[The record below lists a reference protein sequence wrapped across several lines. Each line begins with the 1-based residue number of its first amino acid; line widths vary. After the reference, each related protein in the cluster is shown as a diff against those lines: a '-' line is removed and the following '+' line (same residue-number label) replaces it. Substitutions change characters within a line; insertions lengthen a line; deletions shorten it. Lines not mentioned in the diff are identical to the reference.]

1 MLYFFHHYEL
11 PVILQQVHFQQF
23 IIRNTQQQR
32 EPRLAPLNPVHH
44 PLTAR
49 LTQLLSAVRPSAT
62 TQTTTNVAQA
72 ATSTSTTAT
81 STVGTSA
88 QPVTSSQTSQ
98 TTPAT
103 VESTEAQTRSEPVT
117 AAAASQTTDPQ
128 ARPTGGP
135 DQPWAAP
142 EDLSSRRWA
151 RDGLCGVTDVVAV
164 WSFEFWLLK
173 VLLHSVS
180 VTMVSLVY

>member
-1 MLYFFHHYEL
+1 MMYFFHHYEL

-23 IIRNTQQQR
+23 IIRNTQQQQR
-32 EPRLAPLNPVHH
+32 EPRLVPVNPAHH
-44 PLTAR
+44 PLAAR

-72 ATSTSTTAT
+72 ATSTSTTPT

-98 TTPAT
+98 TTPAS
-103 VESTEAQTRSEPVT
+103 VESAAAQTPPEAART
-117 AAAASQTTDPQ
+117 AAASQTSDPQ

-135 DQPWAAP
+135 DQP
-142 EDLSSRRWA
+142 
-151 RDGLCGVTDVVAV
+151 
-164 WSFEFWLLK
+164 
-173 VLLHSVS
+173 
-180 VTMVSLVY
+180 